1 MAIFASDIQRTIL
14 EYYGENSTIWQRMQT
29 GQATEQ
35 EIIRALGNAPQ
46 VQPVY
51 SVDGNHVL
59 GYDWAEPRS
68 ADLSSYNFIVEN
80 ADSNSGQ
87 YGYSNNG
94 INVNIPSNWGGSS
107 GNYTVNSGATLASTG
122 SRLATIADKASL
134 AVTGVN
140 IGAKLG
146 AAIDGALYSLDPEW
160 WDTHYPTI
168 NPQTWTSLAT
178 STGGEQFIR
187 TLFGIP
193 QVGQTTAY
201 VDERVIAQTYQML
214 RDAGVFSTGE
224 ESYSVNDTTGLDMTG
239 ITQPINVGDSPLNV
253 WVESTGTLYRTF
265 EANPN
270 DVILVSQF
278 NVTNS
283 YTSLWFSRNPF
294 TIRVTRL
301 PSGNYRDWPA
311 TSHTTTIKGT
321 TFTYY
326 YSNAGGTAIETGTTI
341 TNLPSSS
348 VTPESNKNTIAY
360 ILFYGDH
367 HQTTPVDGI
376 TPIGGTWQY
385 PPTNITGTDLDT
397 VLQQLKTNYPQLF
410 DDAITYGTLQPDGTI
425 EMTTAVPVPWAVTE
439 PEAQPVTKDETE
451 ITTKVDDKVLVDIAT
466 KTELEDKITAP
477 TDTGEGTSETVVMP
491 TGSASSLWAVYH
503 PSQAELNAFGAWLWS
518 SDFVDQ
524 LKRLFNDPMQA
535 IIGVHKVFAPIPT
548 GGSQTIKCGYLD
560 SGVSSPTVSSQ
571 YTDVNCGTVSVSEYF
586 GNVFDYD
593 PHTKISLYL
602 PFIGVVPLKTSEV
615 MRSSVNVTYGVDVI
629 TGACLAKVRI
639 TRDGAGGILY
649 SYGGSCACHYPISSG
664 SYAGIISG
672 VVTSAIGIAGGIATG
687 NPLAAIGGAVAGL
700 HQAHTEVQ
708 RSGGFTG
715 CAGAMG
721 PKKPFLIIDR
731 PQTRMATDVEKYSG
745 KPSNTTQFI
754 GDCTGFVRATE
765 VHFSAPGAFDDEAK
779 EIEALLKSGVL
790 ISD

>member
-14 EYYGENSTIWQRMQT
+14 EYYGESSTIWQRMQT

-35 EIIRALGNAPQ
+35 EIIRALGSAPQ
-46 VQPVY
+46 VKPVY
-51 SVDGNHVL
+51 SVDGNYVL

-68 ADLSSYNFIVEN
+68 ADLSSYNSIVGE
-80 ADSNSGQ
+80 ADSNAGQ

-94 INVNIPSNWGGSS
+94 INVNIPSNWSGSS
-107 GNYTVNSGATLASTG
+107 GNYSVDSGSTLTSTG

-146 AAIDGALYSLDPEW
+146 AAIDSALYNIDPEW

-168 NPQTWTSLAT
+168 NPQTWTSIST
-178 STGGEQFIR
+178 SEGGKQFIR
-187 TLFGIP
+187 TLFGTP

-201 VDERVIAQTYQML
+201 VDERIIAQTYQML
-214 RDAGVFSTGE
+214 RDLGALSPGGTIINDAEGLSIGSLSIPVSVINGNTLMLIDIYDNTNTFRMPFKCEHIVLLKIPNSPEGIAICSTKEPQSGASYQDFTYDGKT
-224 ESYSVNDTTGLDMTG
+224 SYSYIFNIGWGSFKESPQPYQTVNRPNSQQISNIAWLAEYGS
-239 ITQPINVGDSPLNV
+239 IDSP
-253 WVESTGTLYRTF
+253 T
-265 EANPN
+265 
-270 DVILVSQF
+270 
-278 NVTNS
+278 
-283 YTSLWFSRNPF
+283 
-294 TIRVTRL
+294 
-301 PSGNYRDWPA
+301 
-311 TSHTTTIKGT
+311 
-321 TFTYY
+321 
-326 YSNAGGTAIETGTTI
+326 
-341 TNLPSSS
+341 
-348 VTPESNKNTIAY
+348 
-360 ILFYGDH
+360 
-367 HQTTPVDGI
+367 VDGI
-376 TPIGGTWQY
+376 TPNAIGTT
-385 PPTNITGTDLDT
+385 PDPTIITGTTLDQ

-410 DDAITYGTLQPDGTI
+410 DDSITYGTLQPDGTI
-425 EMTTAVPVPWAVTE
+425 ETTTAVPVPWAVTE
-439 PEAQPVTKDETE
+439 TEPEAQPVTKEETE
-451 ITTKVDDKVLVDIAT
+451 ISTKVDDEVVVDIAT
-466 KTELEDKITAP
+466 KTELEDKT
-477 TDTGEGTSETVVMP
+477 TDPPSTGEGTSETVVVP

-503 PSQAELNAFGAWLWS
+503 PSQAQLNAFGAWLWS

-571 YTDVNCGTVSVSEYF
+571 YTDVNCGTVSVTEYF

-615 MRSSVNVTYGVDVI
+615 MRSNVNVTYGVDVI

-731 PQTRMATDVEKYSG
+731 PQTRMATDVDKYSG
-745 KPSNTTQFI
+745 KPSNTAQFI

>member
-68 ADLSSYNFIVEN
+68 ADLSSYNFIVGD
-80 ADSNSGQ
+80 ADSNAGQ

-94 INVNIPSNWGGSS
+94 INMNIPSNWGGSS
-107 GNYTVNSGATLASTG
+107 GNYTVNSGATLTSTG
-122 SRLATIADKASL
+122 NRLATIADKASL

-146 AAIDGALYSLDPEW
+146 AAIDSALYNIDPEW

-168 NPQTWTSLAT
+168 NPQTWESISTSEN
-178 STGGEQFIR
+178 GKQFIR
-187 TLFGIP
+187 TLFGTP

-201 VDERVIAQTYQML
+201 VDERLIAQTYQML
-214 RDAGVFSTGE
+214 RDIGALNPGGTIINDAEGLSIGSLSIPISVINGNKLILVDRYDNTNTFTMSPKCDHIVLLKTPTTTSGIAICSTKEPQAGA
-224 ESYSVNDTTGLDMTG
+224 SYQSFTYNGKTSYCYTFG
-239 ITQPINVGDSPLNV
+239 IGSGSFKDSPQPYQTV
-253 WVESTGTLYRTF
+253 
-265 EANPN
+265 
-270 DVILVSQF
+270 
-278 NVTNS
+278 
-283 YTSLWFSRNPF
+283 YT
-294 TIRVTRL
+294 
-301 PSGNYRDWPA
+301 
-311 TSHTTTIKGT
+311 
-321 TFTYY
+321 
-326 YSNAGGTAIETGTTI
+326 
-341 TNLPSSS
+341 PSSQQIGNIAWLAEYGS
-348 VTPESNKNTIAY
+348 VDSPTI
-360 ILFYGDH
+360 
-367 HQTTPVDGI
+367 DGI
-376 TPIGGTWQY
+376 TPDAIGTT
-385 PPTNITGTDLDT
+385 PDPTIITGTTLDQ

-410 DDAITYGTLQPDGTI
+410 DDSITYGTLQPDGTI
-425 EMTTAVPVPWAVTE
+425 ETTTAVPVPWAVTE
-439 PEAQPVTKDETE
+439 TEPEAQPVTKEETE
-451 ITTKVDDKVLVDIAT
+451 ITTKVDDDVLVDIAT
-466 KTELEDKITAP
+466 KTELEDKTTDP
-477 TDTGEGTSETVVMP
+477 PDTGEGTSETVVVP

-571 YTDVNCGTVSVSEYF
+571 YTDVNCGTVSVIEYF

-700 HQAHTEVQ
+700 HQAHTDVQ

-731 PQTRMATDVEKYSG
+731 PQTRMATDVDKYSG